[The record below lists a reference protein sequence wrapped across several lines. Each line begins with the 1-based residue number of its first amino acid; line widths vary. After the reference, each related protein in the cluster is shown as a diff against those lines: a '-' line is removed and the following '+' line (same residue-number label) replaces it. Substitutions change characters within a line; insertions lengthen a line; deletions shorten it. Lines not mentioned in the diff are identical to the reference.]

1 MNVDSWSPIRLAISK
16 DNGENWELQVEL
28 DNEKGSVHNAGHEY
42 SYPSCVPWPA
52 KEYGEEGVSVTYTW
66 HRRRGIF
73 LGKFE
78 GTFENGQA
86 ERPIIDLMIIK

>member
-1 MNVDSWSPIRLAISK
+1 MNVDSRSPIRLAISK

-66 HRRRGIF
+66 HRRRRGRSSRRVWRELLKMAKPNDQLTI
-73 LGKFE
+73 
-78 GTFENGQA
+78 
-86 ERPIIDLMIIK
+86 

>member
-1 MNVDSWSPIRLAISK
+1 M
-16 DNGENWELQVEL
+16 EL

-66 HRRRGIF
+66 HRRRVAFFSASLRELLKMAKPNDQLTI
-73 LGKFE
+73 
-78 GTFENGQA
+78 
-86 ERPIIDLMIIK
+86 